1 MERAFTEERPI
12 FQQLAQ
18 ALENAIL
25 SGAYAE
31 ESQIPS
37 ITEYSV
43 AYRINP
49 ATAMKGINVLVDA
62 GLIYKKRGIGM
73 FVASGARDKLLAL
86 RRDAFYE
93 ERALPVAR
101 DARTLE
107 IGISELQDM
116 MKRGYDHG
124 D

>member
-37 ITEYSV
+37 ITEYAV
-43 AYRINP
+43 AYKINP

-73 FVASGARDKLLAL
+73 FVAAGARERLLAQ
-86 RRDAFYE
+86 RRGAFYE

-101 DARTLE
+101 DAKTLA
-107 IGISELQDM
+107 IGLDELQSM